1 MASPTIY
8 DHYSAS
14 DTDYPDG
21 IYRVVGTGEESVTLL
36 QVGDADDQR
45 VNTGKTITVSYN
57 DLSNF
62 ESAENPDGNRPV
74 GATVRSQLE
83 MIYWSLR
90 VFVQQLATN
99 PLLSLL
105 AILVILIG
113 NFGERIVP
121 LPDIGYGI
129 LIIIGALGLAYIGSG
144 RL

>member
-1 MASPTIY
+1 
-8 DHYSAS
+8 
-14 DTDYPDG
+14 
-21 IYRVVGTGEESVTLL
+21 
-36 QVGDADDQR
+36 
-45 VNTGKTITVSYN
+45 
-57 DLSNF
+57 
-62 ESAENPDGNRPV
+62 
-74 GATVRSQLE
+74 
-83 MIYWSLR
+83 MIYWSPR

-105 AILVILIG
+105 AILLILIG

>member
-1 MASPTIY
+1 MVSPTIY

-14 DTDYPDG
+14 DTDYPEG

-36 QVGDADDQR
+36 QVGDADGQR
-45 VNTGKTITVSYN
+45 VNTGKTITVSYG

-62 ESAENPDGNRPV
+62 ESAENPDGNRSV
-74 GATVRSQLE
+74 GAAVRSQLE

>member
-1 MASPTIY
+1 MVSPTIY

-21 IYRVVGTGEESVTLL
+21 IYRVVGTDEERVTLL
-36 QVGDADDQR
+36 QVGDTDGQR
-45 VNTGKTITVSYN
+45 VNTGKIITVSHG
-57 DLSNF
+57 DLGDF
-62 ESAENPDGNRPV
+62 ESAENPDGNPPV
-74 GATVRSQLE
+74 GAAVRSQLE

-113 NFGERIVP
+113 NFGEGIVP
-121 LPDIGYGI
+121 LPDAACGV
-129 LIIIGALGLAYIGSG
+129 LIIIGVLVLTYAGSG